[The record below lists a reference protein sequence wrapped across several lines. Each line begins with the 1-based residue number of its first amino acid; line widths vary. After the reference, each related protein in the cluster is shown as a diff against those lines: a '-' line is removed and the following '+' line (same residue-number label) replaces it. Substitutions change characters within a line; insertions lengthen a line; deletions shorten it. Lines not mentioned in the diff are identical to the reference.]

1 LKHIVVVGAVI
12 LSEGRVLCAQRGGAG
27 PLAGKWEFP
36 GGKVEPDEAP
46 ESALAREIKEELG
59 CDIRVDKLVTT
70 TVHKYDFAIV
80 ALTTFY
86 CTLID
91 GWPELTEHAEL
102 RWLSAHELGSLDW
115 APADVPAVALVEK
128 QLISNSNQ

>member
-1 LKHIVVVGAVI
+1 MKHIEVVGAVI
-12 LSEGRVLCAQRGGAG
+12 VSEGQVLCAQRGGSG

-46 ESALAREIKEELG
+46 EAALVREIYEELG
-59 CDIRVDKLVTT
+59 CGISVGELVTT
-70 TVHKYDFAIV
+70 TVHKYDFAVV

-86 CTLID
+86 CDLTE
-91 GWPELTEHAEL
+91 GRPQLTEHTEL
-102 RWLSAHELGSLDW
+102 RWVGAGELRFLDW

-128 QLISNSNQ
+128 LFTSSVQ